1 MTEPKQ
7 QSPIA
12 PGTVLDDGTR
22 VGEFIGRSEG
32 ALNFFGEHPDAGKV
46 AIKLLAPALDGPL
59 QNALPEIDALRS
71 LTHPALQR
79 LVSIGSYG
87 PRKLLVYAYVDGRTL
102 RYAVERRTAT
112 KGPFD
117 LDATYNILG
126 HASSALELLH
136 TVMPHG
142 VLTDENMFVLRGGG
156 VLVGNIGFAQLMLR
170 AFGGAGDVFG
180 TSAFIAPEVRDDA
193 WAATEASDVYSLGV
207 VAVELL
213 SGQYPT
219 RANLPELQDAIA
231 AAHGAGVGGF
241 LARCLAAEP
250 LMRFAT
256 LSALRTELSALRAS
270 GPTAAS
276 ASVSFGDVGM
286 PRVPQ
291 VDPDAGRDRWLVRG
305 EKGDLG
311 PYNTSTVKQMLEAD
325 EIDEHTVIVDLDDDR
340 AAPMVDVAVFTDYV
354 MDYLPRRQKRRM
366 EQSER
371 RDEVI
376 QTVKRTSLT
385 TVIAAVLA
393 VAVGIGLFTQL
404 QFQAPAFPVDG
415 LFRTLPYRF
424 EVIEPS
430 FTEIA
435 ANPELVARL
444 FDVSEPA
451 AAPAPAPARV
461 AGGGSPSAERA
472 PVADEEA
479 YVAPSLE
486 DYVVS
491 FDSSRPSRKLSIDE
505 VNQTL
510 ARSVDRLQ
518 GCFREETAVNPGF
531 VGLTV
536 QCAIVPDGRTAD
548 INIRAEGPLTAAG
561 RRCVRRT
568 FERIRFPEFND
579 VPMRV
584 SFPFRAQ

>member
-1 MTEPKQ
+1 MTEPPQK
-7 QSPIA
+7 SPIA
-12 PGTVLDDGTR
+12 PGTVLEDGTR

-46 AIKLLAPALDGPL
+46 SIKLLAPALDGPL
-59 QNALPEIDALRS
+59 ANALPEIEALRG

-117 LDATYNILG
+117 LDATYNIIG
-126 HASSALELLH
+126 HASSAIELLH

-142 VLTDENMFVLRGGG
+142 VLTDENLFVLRGGG

-180 TSAFIAPEVRDDA
+180 TSAFVAPEVRDDA

-207 VAVELL
+207 LAIELL

-219 RANLPELQDAIA
+219 RANLPELQEAIA
-231 AAHGAGVGGF
+231 AQHGARVGAF

-250 LMRFAT
+250 LMRFAS
-256 LSALRTELSALRAS
+256 LAALRSELSALRAAEDADVS
-270 GPTAAS
+270 TE
-276 ASVSFGDVGM
+276 VSFGDVGM
-286 PRVPQ
+286 PSVPT
-291 VDPDAGRDRWLVRG
+291 VDPDAGRERWLVRG
-305 EKGDLG
+305 ERGDFG
-311 PYNTSTVKQMLEAD
+311 PYNTSSVKQMLESD
-325 EIDEHTVIVDLDDDR
+325 EIDEHTVLVDLDDDR
-340 AAPMVDVAVFTDYV
+340 AAPMVDVPVFTDFV
-354 MDYLPRRQKRRM
+354 MDYLPRRQKRRI

-371 RDEVI
+371 REEVI

-385 TVIAAVLA
+385 TIIAAALA
-393 VAVGIGLFTQL
+393 LVVGVGLFTQL
-404 QFQAPAFPVDG
+404 QFQAPAFPMDAM
-415 LFRTLPYRF
+415 FRTLPHQF

-435 ANPELVARL
+435 ANAELVARL
-444 FDVSEPA
+444 FDVSEPVPEPA
-451 AAPAPAPARV
+451 GQRSATPRRDRGAAPPA
-461 AGGGSPSAERA
+461 E
-472 PVADEEA
+472 EEA

-518 GCFREETAVNPGF
+518 ACFREETAANPGF

-584 SFPFRAQ
+584 SFPFRAE